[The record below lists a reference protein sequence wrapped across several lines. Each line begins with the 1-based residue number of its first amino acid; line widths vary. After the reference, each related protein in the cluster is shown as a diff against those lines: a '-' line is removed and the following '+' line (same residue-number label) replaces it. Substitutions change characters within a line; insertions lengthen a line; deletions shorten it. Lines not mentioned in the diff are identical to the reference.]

1 MQQTRPGN
9 VQQTRPQTTR
19 QVAGGPAHSKPSRQA
34 QAYSTLAGKK
44 SAARPS
50 KLPWGNDNSGLAPGA
65 LESPAEFPPL
75 GAMSKGKKQR
85 DGGSRGGGVRPAKV
99 EQKERQVPSNSI
111 RDLSLKQT
119 ERKKE
124 ISATEEDDLS
134 RESEFDIIIHVR

>member
-1 MQQTRPGN
+1 
-9 VQQTRPQTTR
+9 
-19 QVAGGPAHSKPSRQA
+19 
-34 QAYSTLAGKK
+34 
-44 SAARPS
+44 
-50 KLPWGNDNSGLAPGA
+50 
-65 LESPAEFPPL
+65 
-75 GAMSKGKKQR
+75 MSKGKKQR
-85 DGGSRGGGVRPAKV
+85 DGGGGGVRPAKV